1 MEQVEPASMNKP
13 TYSALLLVDGYNII
27 GSWTSLKLTRDRD
40 GLETARQELV
50 ERLLNYTTHQ
60 GYKTQ
65 IVFDSQHQN
74 TASTEEL
81 YGPFLSVYF
90 TAWTQTA
97 DTYIEKFCAAFSRK
111 QNRASPRLIVATS
124 DRDQQLTVVGYGAEC
139 MSAQLLAQNVEQS
152 IQDLKRQQRSR
163 STQSSRFLFPPLD
176 SKAQEKLAQWW
187 QGG

>member
-1 MEQVEPASMNKP
+1 MNTP
-13 TYSALLLVDGYNII
+13 THSALLLVDGYNII
-27 GSWTSLKLTRDRD
+27 GTWTSLKLTRDRD

-65 IVFDSQHQN
+65 IVFDSQYQK
-74 TASTEEL
+74 TSSTEEP
-81 YGPFLSVYF
+81 YGPHLSVYF

-111 QNRASPRLIVATS
+111 QDRASPRLIVATS

-139 MSAQLLAQNVEQS
+139 MSAQLLAQNVDQS
-152 IQDLKRQQRSR
+152 IQGIKRQQRSR
-163 STQSSRFLFPPLD
+163 SKAPSRFLFHSLD
-176 SKAQEKLAQWW
+176 AKAKEKLAQWRH
-187 QGG
+187 GS